1 MKICVARI
9 ENMDMRT
16 LWFLDLE
23 VEGQSTTFQTVKE
36 KIQTAK
42 GIPINQQCLIFGGTS
57 IVEDNTILADYN
69 IHEGCTLKLVLKA
82 LPSRPFENIVRDDYY
97 VDLIQ
102 SHAQAHK

>member
-1 MKICVARI
+1 M
-9 ENMDMRT
+9 
-16 LWFLDLE
+16 
-23 VEGQSTTFQTVKE
+23 
-36 KIQTAK
+36 
-42 GIPINQQCLIFGGTS
+42 
-57 IVEDNTILADYN
+57 ILADYN